1 MSLANPALAAHAAFL
16 IEEQIITS
24 NGEGI
29 PIPVGAI
36 ADSVAT
42 VSFGVM
48 ESQEQ
53 QSIEVVVLRSADGE
67 NWDET
72 PVLAFPQ
79 RFYAGTS
86 AMTLD
91 LRKHPDTAFLKAKWT
106 VNRWG
111 RGPLTPQFR
120 AYLFV
125 RV

>member
-1 MSLANPALAAHAAFL
+1 MSLAKPALAAHAAFL
-16 IEEQIITS
+16 IEEQVIIS
-24 NGEGI
+24 NGEGT
-29 PIPVGAI
+29 PVPVGAL

-67 NWDET
+67 TWDEN

-79 RFYAGTS
+79 RFYVGTS

-91 LRKHPDTAFLKAKWT
+91 LRKHPGTAFLKAKWT

-111 RGPLTPQFR
+111 RGSHTPQFR